1 MQVLVFDILFMYDE
15 YVGETSR
22 PRRRRRK
29 TSEGSSS
36 GRGAGQQQSATTD
49 LMSTNAS
56 SSQST
61 KDADSSRTECTQE
74 PPNTIEELHAAID
87 NRTQEDSMCTTT
99 SVPSSEPQ
107 VESVPSK
114 GASTREQISISDKS
128 TTEGEGVDGVLR
140 SSAGQMQSTS
150 AGDSQSSSPPA
161 VLLTRGSSVA
171 TPGTGKTVP
180 RIKKRVAP
188 KVVSSRPKRTP
199 RSAAAGTGKLESIFY
214 MISVVHIV
222 ARQSNSPLQLFCW
235 PI

>member
-1 MQVLVFDILFMYDE
+1 MLDILFMYDE
-15 YVGETSR
+15 YVGETSH

-36 GRGAGQQQSATTD
+36 GKGTGQQQSATTD
-49 LMSTNAS
+49 LMSTNAT

-61 KDADSSRTECTQE
+61 KDADSSRTEHAQE
-74 PPNTIEELHAAID
+74 PPSTVEELLHTAND
-87 NRTQEDSMCTTT
+87 DRTREDSMCTAT
-99 SVPSSEPQ
+99 SVPSSAPQ
-107 VESVPSK
+107 AESGPSQ
-114 GASTREQISISDKS
+114 GASTREQISTSDKS

-150 AGDSQSSSPPA
+150 AGESQSSSPPA
-161 VLLTRGSSVA
+161 VLLTRGNSVA

-199 RSAAAGTGKLESIFY
+199 RSAAAGTGKLESIFKHV
-214 MISVVHIV
+214 I
-222 ARQSNSPLQLFCW
+222 PCLC
-235 PI
+235 